1 MAVPGPAVGPLT
13 YASPS
18 NTTGIQVPCPPDVGA
33 GDIIMV
39 AFEKEL
45 SATVTPAD
53 GAFAEATGGTAT
65 TTGHVQQ
72 LHAFVKRASAADTGT
87 YDFSWTGTAPY
98 AEGAAIRI
106 PNALASGTPFEATQ
120 GAQRSTSAAATPNV
134 ALTTLGADRLLVW
147 IGANFNG
154 GTWTPPA
161 APATFTE
168 LFDAGFC
175 LTIAVL
181 DRPTAGATGNVAG
194 TCSASEYST
203 ARMLAILPAVAG
215 ANRGIPIGVF
225 L

>member
-1 MAVPGPAVGPLT
+1 MAVPGPAVGPTT

-18 NTTGIQVPCPPDVGA
+18 NTTGIQVPCPPGVSP
-33 GDIIMV
+33 GDIIVV

-45 SATVTPAD
+45 SATVTTVPA
-53 GAFAEATGGTAT
+53 GFTEATGGTAT
-65 TTGHVQQ
+65 TTTHVQQ
-72 LHAFVKRASAADTGT
+72 LHAFVKRATAADTGT
-87 YDFSWTGTAPY
+87 YDFGWTGTAPY

-106 PNALASGTPFEATQ
+106 PNALASGTAFEATQ
-120 GAQRSTSAAATPNV
+120 GAARNSAAAGTPAVN
-134 ALTTLGADRLLVW
+134 LTTLGADRLVVW
-147 IGANFNG
+147 IGSNWNG
-154 GTWTPPA
+154 GTWTPPV
-161 APATFTE
+161 APAGFVE

-175 LTIAVL
+175 LTMAVL
-181 DRPTAGATGNVAG
+181 DWPTAGATGSVVG